1 MRRRTKRRMREG
13 KLTHDSFDSST
24 WMLSFFPKASSP
36 SKENINGS
44 AFGTGLLKSEMILF
58 IRKKKMKWI
67 KWLFW
72 YYIIDF
78 IFCKKKNY
86 LLIPHSLTL
95 SSSRFLLFHVNGN
108 KFQSRVI
115 DNPIWNKENNLSER
129 TLPFWAIINLSRE
142 IIAIFVLQIQF
153 ASKWDYL
160 WRVNVCNL
168 ISFPRSRQ

>member
-24 WMLSFFPKASSP
+24 WMLSFFPKTSSP

-58 IRKKKMKWI
+58 IRKKRWNESSDYSGI
-67 KWLFW
+67 ILLILF
-72 YYIIDF
+72 F
-78 IFCKKKNY
+78 VKKNH
-86 LLIPHSLTL
+86 LFIPHSLTL

-129 TLPFWAIINLSRE
+129 TLPFWAIINLNRE